1 MARQKF
7 DTRNNLP
14 SYRGYVILS
23 FVFILYNDIKRE
35 EILNYPNEHI
45 YQMEMFQL
53 TLEFQAFCGRRAH
66 HYPKYVSLLIVSRN
80 LNLIWTEAAVTT
92 EKIEATE
99 KMRIFIEK
107 EYTRLSKNS
116 YIT

>member
-7 DTRNNLP
+7 DTRDNLP

-53 TLEFQAFCGRRAH
+53 TLEFQGR
-66 HYPKYVSLLIVSRN
+66 I
-80 LNLIWTEAAVTT
+80 I
-92 EKIEATE
+92 
-99 KMRIFIEK
+99 IFLREIMFSTF
-107 EYTRLSKNS
+107 Y
-116 YIT
+116 